1 MCLPLKHNRYI
12 TGIAALLAAG
22 IVLATAVGS
31 NSASAKGGG
40 MSANPPRPFTRE
52 ELILIQKCRFLARSR
67 GMDSPVFARECATVR
82 PYLNH
87 WAWPPCICS
96 VSKGGDCAVDGAC
109 GQVVAMP
116 RPGQCWKLRPVFQ
129 FLLSSA
135 AAAGDKREKNLTARM
150 HDAAN
155 NIRTTI

>member
-1 MCLPLKHNRYI
+1 MRLAHKHNRCI
-12 TGIAALLAAG
+12 GIVVWLGVG
-22 IVLATAVGS
+22 IVLATIVEPS
-31 NSASAKGGG
+31 FVWAKGGG
-40 MSANPPRPFTRE
+40 MSPKPPTPFTRE
-52 ELILIQKCRFLARSR
+52 ELILIDKCRFLARSR
-67 GMDSPVFARECATVR
+67 GTDSPVFARECATVR

-96 VSKGGDCAVDGAC
+96 VYRGRLRGRNGAW

-129 FLLSSA
+129 LLLSSA
-135 AAAGDKREKNLTARM
+135 AEAGDKREKNLTARM

>member
-1 MCLPLKHNRYI
+1 MPSNTIATLEGSPLCLARGSYLQRPWGHILPGRKE
-12 TGIAALLAAG
+12 G
-22 IVLATAVGS
+22 VLS
-31 NSASAKGGG
+31 PK
-40 MSANPPRPFTRE
+40 PPRPFTRE
-52 ELILIQKCRFLARSR
+52 ELILIEKCRFLARSR
-67 GMDSPVFARECATVR
+67 GMHSPVFARECATMR

-96 VSKGGDCAVDGAC
+96 VYRGRLRGRNGAW

-116 RPGQCWKLRPVFQ
+116 RPGQCWKLSPVFQ
-129 FLLSSA
+129 LLLSSA
-135 AAAGDKREKNLTARM
+135 PAAGDKREKNLTARM